1 LSPVVIA
8 SAPANSAKPFPV
20 RGSSWPLQAS
30 WESPGGQQQRQPVR
44 FKKFALQGG
53 LHHMS
58 KFKPFLTIA
67 VVALIAFAIAMRITP
82 IRKLVTGATV

>member
-1 LSPVVIA
+1 
-8 SAPANSAKPFPV
+8 
-20 RGSSWPLQAS
+20 
-30 WESPGGQQQRQPVR
+30 
-44 FKKFALQGG
+44 
-53 LHHMS
+53 MS